1 MRACVR
7 VCARVCVCV
16 RERDCVEVR
25 VCVCADENSGC
36 VCVSDRVHV
45 CVCGGGGRG
54 VVCKCVCVCVCERV
68 YPTIHV
74 CAGTHGVS
82 AGVQV
87 ATASHS
93 VKFVRRCV
101 QEPALAAGVA
111 HAYTDIHSKL

>member
-1 MRACVR
+1 MCVQMRTVA
-7 VCARVCVCV
+7 
-16 RERDCVEVR
+16 
-25 VCVCADENSGC
+25 
-36 VCVSDRVHV
+36 VCVSVTV
-45 CVCGGGGRG
+45 CMCACGGGGGRG